1 MGQNLNINI
10 AVTILQFKL
19 RHFYMFLLGI
29 QYQSFP
35 INRVSALNSIYLFC
49 GKILMKCSSG
59 KIRQAPST
67 KSRHPRQRRPT
78 AIGGADGRSDEAGR
92 RKKRQRERKH
102 GRRRWAERIAS
113 AEIIAVGVRLSD
125 RLRRHSLQKCVIAL

>member
-1 MGQNLNINI
+1 MRIHHPLFQIN
-10 AVTILQFKL
+10 K
-19 RHFYMFLLGI
+19 
-29 QYQSFP
+29 
-35 INRVSALNSIYLFC
+35 VSALNSIYLFC
-49 GKILMKCSSG
+49 GKILMKRSSE

-67 KSRHPRQRRPT
+67 ISRHPRQSRPT
-78 AIGGADGRSDEAGR
+78 ATSGANGRSDEAGR